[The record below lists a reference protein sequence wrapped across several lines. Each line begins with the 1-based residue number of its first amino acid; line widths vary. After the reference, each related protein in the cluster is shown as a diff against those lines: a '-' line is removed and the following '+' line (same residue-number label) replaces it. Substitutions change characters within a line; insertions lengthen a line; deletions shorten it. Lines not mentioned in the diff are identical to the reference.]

1 MSTPRGFRDRNDDS
15 LFALLG
21 DIPEL
26 VRNLVVAEI
35 DAAKKWAAAAGK
47 QIGLGSAWFAVALF
61 LLFWLIP
68 ALGAFTIIGLASWMP
83 AWLSSLIVVVLLL
96 VAIAVFAFMGLRR
109 FKKLSKSE
117 NPAQAVAADARIVK
131 DVVDEY

>member
-1 MSTPRGFRDRNDDS
+1 MTTPRGFRDRNDDS
-15 LFALLG
+15 FFTLIG

-35 DAAKKWAAAAGK
+35 DAAKKWAAKAGK
-47 QIGLGSAWFAVALF
+47 QIGLGSAWFLVALF

-83 AWLSSLIVVVLLL
+83 AWLSSLIVVVVLL
-96 VAIAVFAFMGLRR
+96 VGIAVFALMGLSR
-109 FKKLSKSE
+109 FKKLSRAE

>member
-15 LFALLG
+15 LFTLIG

-35 DAAKKWAAAAGK
+35 DAAKKWAAKAGK
-47 QIGLGSAWFAVALF
+47 QIGMGSAWFLVALF
-61 LLFWLIP
+61 LLFWLVP

-83 AWLSSLIVVVLLL
+83 AWLSSLIVVVVLIIG
-96 VAIAVFAFMGLRR
+96 IAVFALLGLRR
-109 FKKLSKSE
+109 FQKLSKEE